1 MRVSTNQLYTQ
12 KMDGIFNAQ
21 SKWMKSGEQLSS
33 GRRVINPSDDPL
45 AASQNIMV
53 SQSESKNQQFA
64 TARIFAKN
72 AMSSQLSITAD
83 AVKITIK
90 VFETLVAA
98 ADEQSEQDRASY
110 AQQLEGFK
118 QELLNLGNKTDGNG
132 RYIFAGYKTDKPPF
146 VADKDGKVT
155 YVGGNEKI
163 TQKVD
168 DNRSM
173 TIAHTGREVFL
184 SQPGNPIK
192 EPGSD
197 GKTNSESD
205 IFATIDMAIKAL
217 KMPYSSATD
226 EQKNEAAEL
235 INKANRGTRN
245 SLNNFSSVEAVLGLQ
260 LQELGKLDS
269 LGSERSIANK
279 VRSGELVDVDWTA
292 TISEYYQQQAGLQ
305 ASFKAFTDLKGMS
318 LFEMYR

>member
-1 MRVSTNQLYTQ
+1 MRVSTNQLYSQ
-12 KMDGIFNAQ
+12 KMNGIFEAQ

-64 TARIFAKN
+64 TARIFARN
-72 AMSSQLSITAD
+72 TMSVQLSITSN
-83 AVKITIK
+83 VVSVSTN

-98 ADEQSEQDRASY
+98 ADEHSDQDRESY
-110 AQQLEGFK
+110 AQQLDGLK
-118 QELLNLGNKTDGNG
+118 QQLLNLGNKTDGNG
-132 RYIFAGYKTDKPPF
+132 RYIFAGYKSDVPPF
-146 VADKDGKVT
+146 VADEKSGKVS
-155 YVGGNEKI
+155 YVGGGEKI

-173 TIAHTGREVFL
+173 TIAHTGEQVFL
-184 SQPGNPIK
+184 SQPSNPLK
-192 EPGSD
+192 EPD

-205 IFATIDMAIKAL
+205 VFASIDMAIKAL
-217 KMPYSSATD
+217 KTPYSTAS
-226 EQKNEAAEL
+226 EEEKNEAMEL
-235 INKANRGTRN
+235 MDKANRGIRN

-260 LQELGKLDS
+260 LQELEQLDS
-269 LGSERSIANK
+269 LGSERSISNT

-292 TISEYYQQQAGLQ
+292 TIAEYYQQQAGLQ